1 MLASIGL
8 ADLPM
13 NEAAV
18 PEAERS
24 AVIAVIAY
32 LVAASI
38 AATSTGLVP
47 VEREVVHELAF
58 GDRGTAVATLNEGL
72 TRAGFHA
79 EEGDAFGKKTRHAVY
94 AFQKLHGLSTTGRF
108 TAFMWD
114 LLTETPDL
122 PERPEADRIEI
133 DLDRQVLYVV
143 EDQQV
148 VLIVPVSSGSGNP
161 YVGSNGR
168 LQIANTPEGVFR
180 FQRRIRGLRQAPLG
194 TLYNP
199 YYFLGGIALHGS
211 PSVPNYPA
219 SHGCVRVTMWDMD
232 LLLNYLE
239 VGQTIYVYGGET
251 SPPAATPSQSS
262 SSFF

>member
-1 MLASIGL
+1 MIG
-8 ADLPM
+8 
-13 NEAAV
+13 
-18 PEAERS
+18 
-24 AVIAVIAY
+24 VIAY
-32 LVAASI
+32 LVAVSI
-38 AATSTGLVP
+38 AASSTGLGP
-47 VEREVVHELAF
+47 GETQVVHELAF
-58 GDRGTAVATLNEGL
+58 GDRGAAVATLNEGL

-79 EEGDAFGKKTRHAVY
+79 DEGDVFGKKTRHAVY
-94 AFQKLHGLSTTGRF
+94 AFQKLHDLATTGTF

-114 LLTETPDL
+114 LLTGPPDL
-122 PERPEADRIEI
+122 PERPEANRIEI
-133 DLDRQVLYVV
+133 DLGRQVLYVV

-168 LQIANTPEGVFR
+168 RQIASTPEGVFR

-239 VGQTIYVYGGET
+239 VGQTIYVYGGRT
-251 SPPAATPSQSS
+251 SAPAGTPSRSS